1 MNAEPLESEEGKK
14 KKGGGR
20 WEEKKNPLL
29 NVWCERGA
37 ATDALTVNSQG

>member
-14 KKGGGR
+14 KKR
-20 WEEKKNPLL
+20 WREVEEKKNPLI

-37 ATDALTVNSQG
+37 ATDALTVNSRG

>member
-1 MNAEPLESEEGKK
+1 MNAEPLESEEAKK
-14 KKGGGR
+14 KR
-20 WEEKKNPLL
+20 WREVGEKKNPLI